1 MKWTLEKTGMSLPIL
16 NPRDLATFLRER
28 TSRDTL
34 YTHVDMYTRRV
45 LDSCFRIRER
55 GEKEQ
60 TRGSPVPRGLGVL
73 SYLGRAAWW
82 EEGGKDA
89 GPYLRDPLLGPLSL
103 SWPVLSNPSACL
115 FASSPSFSMGRQ
127 RRPRSF
133 SSSPS
138 ISLSLSLL
146 LLPFLTFNS
155 ALSGSDLYLFVTTTR
170 AHLWTFVK
178 YVSASRW

>member
-1 MKWTLEKTGMSLPIL
+1 MSLPIL

-73 SYLGRAAWW
+73 SYLGRAA
-82 EEGGKDA
+82 
-89 GPYLRDPLLGPLSL
+89 
-103 SWPVLSNPSACL
+103 
-115 FASSPSFSMGRQ
+115 
-127 RRPRSF
+127 
-133 SSSPS
+133 
-138 ISLSLSLL
+138 
-146 LLPFLTFNS
+146 
-155 ALSGSDLYLFVTTTR
+155 
-170 AHLWTFVK
+170 
-178 YVSASRW
+178 

>member
-1 MKWTLEKTGMSLPIL
+1 MNIGKNWPIIAYFKSKRPCYTLKRA
-16 NPRDLATFLRER
+16 NK
-28 TSRDTL
+28 SRHPV
-34 YTHVDMYTRRV
+34 YTYSMYTRRV

-115 FASSPSFSMGRQ
+115 FASSPSFSTGRQ

-133 SSSPS
+133 SFSPS
-138 ISLSLSLL
+138 ISLFPYCHFLHLIPPCLVVISTSSSRPRELTSGLS
-146 LLPFLTFNS
+146 
-155 ALSGSDLYLFVTTTR
+155 
-170 AHLWTFVK
+170 
-178 YVSASRW
+178 